1 MADPSLEAV
10 VNQQFKYLFHKSL
23 PARKENAKRLRWKG
37 EEGEEGEE
45 DTPRGRPAVGSKEE
59 ESLEM

>member
-45 DTPRGRPAVGSKEE
+45 EGQVETGFGGTC
-59 ESLEM
+59 L